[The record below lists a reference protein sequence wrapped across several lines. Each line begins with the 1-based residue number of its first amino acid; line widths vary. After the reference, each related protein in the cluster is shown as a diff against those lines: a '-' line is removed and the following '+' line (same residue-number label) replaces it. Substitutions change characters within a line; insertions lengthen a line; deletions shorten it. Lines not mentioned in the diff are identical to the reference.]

1 MSKISKHSI
10 LERVNF
16 ERFYEYFLDLAPK
29 ERMLV
34 ASGLGVFLLLLI
46 FLPISCASSKI
57 SKTQKNVINHEK
69 NMNELIGKIKSYR
82 AISGRL
88 KSIESQW
95 LARGK
100 ISLSSTLESISSQ
113 TGLNKN
119 IDTIR
124 EQPATGGDMIE
135 ENSADVRVSRVSLAQ
150 AMDFLYKIENYN
162 QGGLKIKQ
170 LQIKPRYD
178 NRQQFDLSFQVSTY
192 SLKEKKGT

>member
-1 MSKISKHSI
+1 MLKISKHSI
-10 LERVNF
+10 LERINF

-29 ERMLV
+29 ERILV
-34 ASGLGVFLLLLI
+34 ASGLAIFVLLLI
-46 FLPISCASSKI
+46 FVPISCASSKI
-57 SKTQKNVINHEK
+57 SKTQKNVVNHEK
-69 NMNELIGKIKSYR
+69 NMNELVSKIKNYR
-82 AISGRL
+82 AITGRL
-88 KSIESQW
+88 KAIETQW
-95 LARGK
+95 SARGK

-113 TGLNKN
+113 NGLNKN

-124 EQPATGGDMIE
+124 EQPPSGGDMVE
-135 ENSADVRVSRVSLAQ
+135 ENSADVRLSRISLPQ

-192 SLKEKKGT
+192 SLKEKGGT